1 MSPIA
6 PSCRPLN
13 PLLRRYAFACLLL
26 VPMPGR
32 AKLFLVELGATL
44 SLAIPMMV
52 GQFGQMLMGI
62 TDTVVLGRVGV
73 VQLAAIGFSN
83 TLLGTLY
90 VGGIGVLASVGIFA
104 AQAHGA
110 KLDSAKV
117 EVLRSAFWLSL
128 FVGTSTAVIIF
139 ALLPVLTVFGEP
151 APVEIAARP
160 YLAIVGLSL
169 IPALGSMT
177 AKTYCEA
184 LGKPVIPTVILY
196 AGVILNVALNLPL
209 VFGWFGLPALG
220 IVGSAI
226 ATLCARIFI
235 LIGTIGYALFLTRL
249 RWQAL
254 TLAGLSW
261 QKMGGL
267 FRTGLPIGCQ
277 YIAEAGAFNF
287 GAIMMGW
294 IGTIPLAAHQIVLTC
309 AATTFMFPLGISIAA
324 GVRLG
329 HAVGSQTYSALRRI
343 ALGAIMISV
352 LMAIGFAAIYLTLG
366 RQTALLFTNETE
378 VVDLAARL
386 MIIAGIFQL
395 ADGIQVTSAGCL
407 RGLADIR
414 LPMLIGIFC
423 YWAVAIPCGY
433 IFAFHVQMGPTG
445 VWIGLAAGLFVA
457 AILLTWRL
465 SAMTAPGRKGRF
477 VFAGAEN
484 LETS

>member
-1 MSPIA
+1 
-6 PSCRPLN
+6 
-13 PLLRRYAFACLLL
+13 
-26 VPMPGR
+26 MPGP
-32 AKLFLVELGATL
+32 AKLFLAELRATL

-73 VQLAAIGFSN
+73 VPLAAIGFSN

-110 KLDSAKV
+110 KLDGDKI
-117 EVLRSAFWLSL
+117 ELFRSAFWLSL
-128 FVGTSTAVIIF
+128 FVGAAAAIVVMV
-139 ALLPVLTVFGEP
+139 LLPMLSIFGEP
-151 APVEIAARP
+151 VPVAIAAGP

-169 IPALGSMT
+169 IPALASMS
-177 AKTYCEA
+177 AKTFCEA
-184 LGKPVIPTVILY
+184 LGKPVTPTVILY

-226 ATLCARIFI
+226 ATLCARIFV

-249 RWQAL
+249 PWQAL
-254 TLAGLSW
+254 TLSGVSW
-261 QKMGGL
+261 QKMGSL

-277 YIAEAGAFNF
+277 YVAEAGAFNF

-294 IGTIPLAAHQIVLTC
+294 IGTISLAAHQIVLTC

-352 LMAIGFAAIYLTLG
+352 LISSGFAVIYLTLG
-366 RQTALLFTNETE
+366 HQIALLFTNETE
-378 VVDLAARL
+378 VADLAGRL
-386 MIIAGIFQL
+386 MIIAGIFQM
-395 ADGIQVTSAGCL
+395 ADGIQVASAGCL

-414 LPMLIGIFC
+414 LPMLIGVFC
-423 YWAVAIPCGY
+423 
-433 IFAFHVQMGPTG
+433 
-445 VWIGLAAGLFVA
+445 
-457 AILLTWRL
+457 
-465 SAMTAPGRKGRF
+465 
-477 VFAGAEN
+477 
-484 LETS
+484 